1 MNFYTSI
8 NRYGNTLLY
17 RGYSQDGKRV
27 MKKINYSPT
36 LYLQSQKK
44 STEWKG
50 LDGVPVEPMEFG
62 SMKEAGNFIRRYEGI
77 DNFKVYGNTNYVI
90 QYITKTWPLE
100 IQWDR
105 NKINITTLDIEVAS
119 DDGFPFPDQANQ
131 PVIAIT
137 IKNNID
143 GIFYTWGLNPYKNE
157 NDQIKVVYT
166 ECKDEAELL
175 IKFLDHWNS
184 SKHCPDVITG
194 WNVRFFDIPYLVN
207 RMNKIVGT
215 AECQKLS
222 PWGIINKDNIVIK
235 GKETE
240 KFELYGIP
248 TLDWMELFK
257 RFTLQTYGQQES
269 YSLNN
274 IAHVVLGEKKLSYEE
289 YGSLTNLYKEDFQ
302 KFIDYNIRDVDL
314 VDLLEEKVGLINLA
328 LTVAYKGGVNY
339 QDVMGT
345 TAIWDSIIYRELTK
359 NKITPWPNVKK
370 EREAYPGGYVK
381 EPKIGM
387 HDWVVSFD
395 LNSLYPNIIVQC
407 NMSPETITN
416 EHVRGEIEYYLDK
429 NSPPVETDNCISAN
443 GVTFTKEFQGIIP
456 KIIVD
461 YYEERKSIKKITL
474 AAQREYQKNSTYDLE
489 KEIDTLN
496 NKQMAIKLLMN
507 SLYGAMGN
515 QYFRYFDMRLAE
527 GITLT
532 GQLIIL
538 WAEKAMNECMN
549 KLLGTDEDYVI
560 AIDTDSLYVDFSKI
574 IKRFEPKNPLK
585 FLDKICAEHF
595 EPMFGDSYKSFA
607 KKMNA
612 FDNRM
617 EMSREVIA
625 DKGIWIAKKRYIL
638 NVLDS
643 EGVTYAEPKLKIMGI
658 EAIKSSTPEVV
669 RNKFKE
675 AFKLIISGS
684 ESKTQEFI
692 KEFKSDF
699 KSLPVEDVS
708 FPRGVS
714 NILDEYSDRKTI
726 YKKGTPIHVRG
737 SLLYNKLIHD
747 KSLDRKFESIQNG
760 EKIKFCYL
768 KMPNPIKQNVIAF
781 PNFLPK
787 ELDLNN
793 YINYDLQFNKTFI
806 EPLELILDA
815 IDWSAEERS
824 TLEDFFI

>member
-27 MKKINYSPT
+27 MRKINYSPT
-36 LYLQSQKK
+36 LYLQSKKK

-50 LDGVPVEPMEFG
+50 LDGIPVEPMEFS
-62 SMKEAGNFIRRYEGI
+62 SMKEAGNFIRRYEGV
-77 DNFKVYGNTNYVI
+77 DNFKIYGNTNYVI

-100 IQWDR
+100 IEWDR

-143 GIFYTWGLNPYKNE
+143 GTFYTWGLNPYKSE

-166 ECKDEAELL
+166 QCKDEADLL
-175 IKFLDHWNS
+175 IKFLNHWNT

-222 PWGIINKDNIVIK
+222 PWGIIKKDNIVIK

-274 IAHVVLGEKKLSYEE
+274 IAHVVLGQRKLSYEE
-289 YGSLTNLYKEDFQ
+289 FGSLTNLYKEDYQ

-359 NKITPWPNVKK
+359 NKIAPWPNVKK
-370 EREAYPGGYVK
+370 EREAYPGGFVK

-407 NMSPETITN
+407 NMSPETIMK
-416 EHVRGEIEYYLDK
+416 EHVHGEVDYYLNKDNPTQSK
-429 NSPPVETDNCISAN
+429 NCISAN
-443 GVTFTKEFQGIIP
+443 GVTFTKDFQGILP

-461 YYEERKSIKKITL
+461 YYDERKSIKKMTL
-474 AAQREYQKNSTYDLE
+474 AAQKEYQKKATYGLE
-489 KEIDTLN
+489 KELDTLN

-538 WAEKAMNECMN
+538 WAEKAINQYMN

-585 FLDKICAEHF
+585 FLDKICSEHF
-595 EPMFGDSYKSFA
+595 EPMFDESYETFA
-607 KKMNA
+607 NKMNA

-643 EGVTYAEPKLKIMGI
+643 EGVTYSQPKLKIMGI

-669 RNKFKE
+669 RDRFKE
-675 AFKLIISGS
+675 AFKLIISGTES
-684 ESKTQEFI
+684 ETQDFI
-692 KEFKSDF
+692 KQFKNEFKT
-699 KSLPVEDVS
+699 LPVEDVS

-726 YKKGTPIHVRG
+726 FKKGTPIHVRG
-737 SLLYNKLIHD
+737 SILYNKLIKD

-781 PNFLPK
+781 PKFLPK
-787 ELDLNN
+787 ELDLNQ

-815 IDWSAEERS
+815 IDWSVEDRM
-824 TLEDFFI
+824 TLDDFFI

>member
-1 MNFYTSI
+1 
-8 NRYGNTLLY
+8 
-17 RGYSQDGKRV
+17 
-27 MKKINYSPT
+27 
-36 LYLQSQKK
+36 
-44 STEWKG
+44 
-50 LDGVPVEPMEFG
+50 
-62 SMKEAGNFIRRYEGI
+62 
-77 DNFKVYGNTNYVI
+77 
-90 QYITKTWPLE
+90 
-100 IQWDR
+100 
-105 NKINITTLDIEVAS
+105 
-119 DDGFPFPDQANQ
+119 
-131 PVIAIT
+131 
-137 IKNNID
+137 
-143 GIFYTWGLNPYKNE
+143 
-157 NDQIKVVYT
+157 
-166 ECKDEAELL
+166 
-175 IKFLDHWNS
+175 
-184 SKHCPDVITG
+184 
-194 WNVRFFDIPYLVN
+194 
-207 RMNKIVGT
+207 
-215 AECQKLS
+215 
-222 PWGIINKDNIVIK
+222 
-235 GKETE
+235 
-240 KFELYGIP
+240 
-248 TLDWMELFK
+248 
-257 RFTLQTYGQQES
+257 
-269 YSLNN
+269 
-274 IAHVVLGEKKLSYEE
+274 
-289 YGSLTNLYKEDFQ
+289 
-302 KFIDYNIRDVDL
+302 
-314 VDLLEEKVGLINLA
+314 
-328 LTVAYKGGVNY
+328 
-339 QDVMGT
+339 
-345 TAIWDSIIYRELTK
+345 
-359 NKITPWPNVKK
+359 
-370 EREAYPGGYVK
+370 
-381 EPKIGM
+381 
-387 HDWVVSFD
+387 
-395 LNSLYPNIIVQC
+395 
-407 NMSPETITN
+407 
-416 EHVRGEIEYYLDK
+416 
-429 NSPPVETDNCISAN
+429 
-443 GVTFTKEFQGIIP
+443 
-456 KIIVD
+456 
-461 YYEERKSIKKITL
+461 
-474 AAQREYQKNSTYDLE
+474 
-489 KEIDTLN
+489 
-496 NKQMAIKLLMN
+496 MAIKLLMN

-538 WAEKAMNECMN
+538 WAEKAMNQYMN

-585 FLDKICAEHF
+585 FLDKICSEHF
-595 EPMFGDSYKSFA
+595 EPMFNESYETFA
-607 KKMNA
+607 NMMNA

-625 DKGIWIAKKRYIL
+625 DKGIWVAKKRYIL

-824 TLEDFFI
+824 SLEDFFI